1 MLRASWPFWL
11 AGVTVILLYR
21 LDVLMLRWLLGPEEG
36 DRANGYYAAATRI
49 IEAGSMLLGAVVL
62 VAFPAMAAVSRAK
75 AAKLK
80 GVFGRALAAAAGV
93 GAAAGLLAYPLAGVA
108 IQVVAG
114 PGFEPSVLA
123 LYWLAPTLLLVLVN
137 STSASLLTVLKRPF
151 TLLGITTFNM
161 VLNAGLNLWVIPR
174 WGFAG
179 AAAAT
184 TAAEGCGMLLLLW
197 CCRRALS
204 GGVPRG

>member
-1 MLRASWPFWL
+1 MR
-11 AGVTVILLYR
+11 VTTHTVILRAIAVICLAALWQTAFY
-21 LDVLMLRWLLGPEEG
+21 VAPG
-36 DRANGYYAAATRI
+36 DGRI
-49 IEAGSMLLGAVVL
+49 VPSLPMI
-62 VAFPAMAAVSRAK
+62 VS
-75 AAKLK
+75 
-80 GVFGRALAAAAGV
+80 ALAALMIQPSTYMHVAISVAEIGGALFV
-93 GAAAGLLAYPLAGVA
+93 GAAAATIVLLLSVRSIGLVAGVA
-108 IQVVAG
+108 TL
-114 PGFEPSVLA
+114 F
-123 LYWLAPTLLLVLVN
+123 YWLAPTLLLVLVN